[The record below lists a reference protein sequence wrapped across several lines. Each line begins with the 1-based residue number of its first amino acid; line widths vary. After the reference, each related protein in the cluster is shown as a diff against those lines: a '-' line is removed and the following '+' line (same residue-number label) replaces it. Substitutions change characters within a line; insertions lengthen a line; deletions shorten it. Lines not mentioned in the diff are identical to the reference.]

1 MVRKQLFRHNDGMVI
16 LVLFIHH
23 AQIHLTALLSI
34 FDLGRIIIVFDVYPD
49 VCNCRGRP
57 STSILVCVLLMQL
70 KLKGDI
76 HGGTDDHESLLPKQF
91 QK

>member
-1 MVRKQLFRHNDGMVI
+1 MLI
-16 LVLFIHH
+16 LVLFTHH

-49 VCNCRGRP
+49 VCNCRRP
-57 STSILVCVLLMQL
+57 STSNLVCAIMQL